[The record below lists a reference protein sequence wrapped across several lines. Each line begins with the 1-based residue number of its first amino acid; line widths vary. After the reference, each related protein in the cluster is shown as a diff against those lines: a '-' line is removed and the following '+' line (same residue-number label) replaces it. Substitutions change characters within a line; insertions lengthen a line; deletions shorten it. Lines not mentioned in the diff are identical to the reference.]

1 MGGGG
6 RRAVMAHMTRVLI
19 DATLFTTRSPPTGT
33 DRTFLRGFPSLA
45 ECEAAMAGLQ
55 AGMTAKSH
63 QRRLISLFCIEGFE
77 DHGWS
82 E

>member
-1 MGGGG
+1 
-6 RRAVMAHMTRVLI
+6 
-19 DATLFTTRSPPTGT
+19 
-33 DRTFLRGFPSLA
+33 
-45 ECEAAMAGLQ
+45 MAGLQ